1 MTFLWSRRRP
11 RGRWYAVYMMGN
23 PWWRE
28 VNVFRTGY
36 MGTEDS
42 MTETRTTEQWA
53 IVELMG
59 HAQTAGM
66 IRTSDL
72 GGLLRLDVPMAEGFR
87 TEYYGNAAIYAI
99 RIVSEEIA
107 RAFAKPDREISAY
120 DVPIVPRAE
129 YEEALRKSRDHLRR
143 LERENEALRH
153 RLTAVVDL
161 PALPEPAGDE
171 DDDQDSDEDAHR

>member
-1 MTFLWSRRRP
+1 M
-11 RGRWYAVYMMGN
+11 N
-23 PWWRE
+23 E
-28 VNVFRTGY
+28 KQNN
-36 MGTEDS
+36 
-42 MTETRTTEQWA
+42 EQWA

-72 GGLLRLDVPMAEGFR
+72 GGLLRLDVPMADGFR

-107 RAFAKPDREISAY
+107 RAFARPDRDICAY

-129 YEEALRKSRDHLRR
+129 FEEALRKSRDELRR
-143 LERENEALRH
+143 LERDNEVLRH
-153 RLTAVVDL
+153 RLTSVSDA
-161 PALPEPAGDE
+161 PALTAGTEREDE
-171 DDDQDSDEDAHR
+171 